1 MYPDGTEDQR
11 LVRDQ
16 PANRN
21 GVGHAALSDGPD
33 ILRALRCIPESVCL
47 MTSAHEQDRAGVLVH
62 GVLVASEDPPQV
74 VVACRKGHAI
84 DPVIRD
90 ARCFALGLV
99 DPSDRLIQ
107 KRFRFADT
115 AVSPKADPGADDPF
129 DPFPELRMPS
139 GAPILDRCAVWLDCL
154 VVRHF
159 DLESEHELFV
169 GQVTA
174 ARLRG

>member
-1 MYPDGTEDQR
+1 MPE
-11 LVRDQ
+11 Q
-16 PANRN
+16 PVNQN
-21 GVGHAALSDGPD
+21 GASPISESGAPD
-33 ILRALRCIPESVCL
+33 IAGALRVFPESICL
-47 MTSAHEQDRAGVLVH
+47 MTSAYDHDRAGVLVH
-62 GVLVASEDPPQV
+62 GVLVASEVPPQI

-99 DPSDRLIQ
+99 GPDDRLIQ

-115 AVSPKADPGADDPF
+115 AVSPKADPDADDPF
-129 DPFPELRMPS
+129 DPFPDIRMPS
-139 GAPILDRCAVWLDCL
+139 GSPIIERCAVWLDCQ

-169 GQVTA
+169 GQVTS
-174 ARLRG
+174 ARLRQ

>member
-1 MYPDGTEDQR
+1 MPE
-11 LVRDQ
+11 Q

-21 GVGHAALSDGPD
+21 GVDHADARDARG
-33 ILRALRCIPESVCL
+33 IARALRAFPDTVCL
-47 MTSAHEQDRAGVLVH
+47 MTSAHDQDRAGVLVH
-62 GVLVASEDPPQV
+62 GVLVASEDPPQI

-90 ARCFALGLV
+90 ARCFGLGLV
-99 DPSDRLIQ
+99 NPGDRLIQ

-115 AVSPKADPGADDPF
+115 AVSPKADPFADDPF
-129 DPFPELRMPS
+129 DPFPDLRLPS
-139 GAPILDRCAVWLDCL
+139 GSPILDRCELWLDCQ

-169 GQVTA
+169 GQVTSV
-174 ARLRG
+174 RQRR